1 VGRPSASNATDAEL
15 VDAVRRGDLAA
26 FEVLYGRHLPGVRA
40 AIRGQIRE
48 ADDAAD
54 AVQETFARAL
64 ASLPRLQ
71 TAERFRPWLLAIA
84 RHTAI
89 DARRRRTQRQPEL
102 LAAPEQLESSEPSPA
117 ELAEI
122 AELATVVRIAIGG
135 LSSRD
140 ATALGLVALGFGVD
154 DVARALGIGHGAAK
168 VALHRGRR
176 RLRGAV
182 LLEILTRRQVPGC
195 PVLAEIEP
203 DRLVAVARHLET
215 CEACAD
221 AALIRPSGA

>member
-1 VGRPSASNATDAEL
+1 VGRPGAPNASDAEL

-40 AIRGQIRE
+40 AVHAQIRDAHE
-48 ADDAAD
+48 AAD

-64 ASLPRLQ
+64 ASLPQLQ
-71 TAERFRPWLLAIA
+71 RTELFRPWLLSIA
-84 RHTAI
+84 RHIAI
-89 DARRRRTQRQPEL
+89 DTRRTRRQRQPEL
-102 LAAPEQLESSEPSPA
+102 LGAAEQLESDDPSPA

-154 DVARALGIGHGAAK
+154 DVARALAIGRGAAK

-195 PVLAEIEP
+195 PLLAEIEP
-203 DRLVAVARHLET
+203 DRLVAIARHLET

-221 AALIRPSGA
+221 AALIRSSGG

>member
-1 VGRPSASNATDAEL
+1 MGRPGAPNASDAEL
-15 VDAVRRGDLAA
+15 VDAVRRGDLGA
-26 FEVLYGRHLPGVRA
+26 FEVLYDRHLPGVRA
-40 AIRGQIRE
+40 AVRGQIRD
-48 ADDAAD
+48 ADEVAD

-64 ASLPRLQ
+64 ASLPQLQ
-71 TAERFRPWLLAIA
+71 TAERFRPWLLSIA

-89 DARRRRTQRQPEL
+89 DARRGRAHWQPEL
-102 LAAPEQLESSEPSPA
+102 LGAAEQLESGDPSPA

-154 DVARALGIGHGAAK
+154 DVAGALGIGRGAAK
-168 VALHRGRR
+168 VALYRGRR
-176 RLRGAV
+176 RLRAAV

-195 PVLAEIEP
+195 PQLAEIVP
-203 DRLVAVARHLET
+203 DRLVEVARHLET

-221 AALIRPSGA
+221 AALVRPSGA